1 MNYFPRAIVCVLL
14 TGLLLLLGSNGVFA
28 AEKTIQTKQ
37 QAQAELQDRL
47 EARYKQLQTAFK
59 QLKPLGY
66 ENLKTNTLD
75 DLHRQIAEVDYSLEQ
90 CIADNTTQLESSKK
104 NQDLLGEKQAQEDHA
119 IQVKR
124 VELANQSRVI
134 DTALKRCSLLKIQL
148 DQLAEEANLFRQ
160 DLVQKQFFAQEHSLL
175 PRVERLLLLDNASLQ
190 HEFNAIQPILEK
202 IYHKIEMPFLL
213 LALVGAGLGVFW
225 SRKGRLLALPAKE
238 SASPAFIAALRGI
251 KRVSPV
257 LFALFALW
265 LTIVIT
271 QSNVSPILIQSLQ
284 YALLLFFIFGLVR
297 GLLFPDDKAIKRHR
311 FAAHSSLILSWLL
324 ISCTLLM
331 YCFNHEETGRYSD
344 SVVLYLVWL
353 FSLVNAA
360 FSAIVLLWI
369 IAYKLLPK
377 KRMYS
382 FSLLPMLVLL
392 SAIVAGVIGYRNL
405 ATLLIFATFNALMVL
420 FMAFLILRIS
430 REFFNSLDQGKTA
443 WQRQL
448 RRSMDI
454 AEEKAFPGVLWLR
467 LLVFFTTILV
477 TVFALMSI
485 GGSSHQRIMTMVLSI
500 KQGITIGDVTV
511 DVLNLVYALLILITT
526 LSILPFI
533 QNQLV
538 SNWLTHS
545 NLSRG
550 AKEATQKLVG
560 YAGVAIAVFWAF
572 HVAGVNFKNFAIIAG
587 ALSVGIGFGLKNIVS
602 NFISGLILLFE
613 RPISRGDWVM
623 VGATEGYVKD
633 ISIRST
639 TIQTFQQADVI
650 VPNSE
655 LISNQVTNWML
666 SNTIGRLQVP
676 IGVAY
681 GSDVSLVMET
691 LEEIANRHP
700 AVISDHPDYS
710 AYVLFLG
717 FGESALNFEL
727 RCFLRN
733 ISKRSSTLSAIN
745 QGIDREF
752 RKANIDIPFPQ
763 RVVHI
768 RHEAEPNSESLS
780 SK

>member
-1 MNYFPRAIVCVLL
+1 MSYFPTAIMRFLL
-14 TGLLLLLGSNGVFA
+14 TGLLLLLVSQGVLA
-28 AEKTIQTKQ
+28 AEKTELTEAAKQ
-37 QAQAELQDRL
+37 QAELQENLQD
-47 EARYKQLQTAFK
+47 RYKQLQKAFK

-66 ENLKTNTLD
+66 ENLKTNALD
-75 DLHRQIAEVDYSLEQ
+75 DFHRQLTEVDYTLEQ
-90 CIADNTTQLESSKK
+90 CIADHTTQIESNKK
-104 NQDLLGEKQAQEDHA
+104 NQALLGEQQAQEDHA

-124 VELANQSRVI
+124 VELANQYRTI

-148 DQLAEEANLFRQ
+148 DQLAVEADLFRQ
-160 DLVQKQFFAQEHSLL
+160 DLVKKQFFAQEDALL
-175 PRVERLLLLDNASLQ
+175 PRVERLLLLDNASLRR
-190 HEFNAIQPILEK
+190 EFNAIQPILEK
-202 IYHKIEMPFLL
+202 IYHKMEMSLL
-213 LALVGAGLGVFW
+213 FVALIGAGLGVFW
-225 SRKGRLLALPAKE
+225 SRKGRLLASAPQAY
-238 SASPAFIAALRGI
+238 ASPSFIAALRGI
-251 KRVSPV
+251 KHVSPV
-257 LFALFALW
+257 LFALFAVW
-265 LTIVIT
+265 FVVMIT
-271 QSNVSPILIQSLQ
+271 QSDASPILLQSVQ
-284 YALLLFFIFGLVR
+284 YAVLLFFIFGLIR
-297 GLLFPDDKAIKRHR
+297 GLLFPNEASVKQHR

-324 ISCTLLM
+324 ISCMLLM
-331 YCFNHEETGRYSD
+331 YCFNHEATGRYSG
-344 SVVLYLVWL
+344 SVILYLVWF

-360 FSAIVLLWI
+360 LSAVILLWV

-392 SAIVAGVIGYRNL
+392 GVVVTGSLGYRNL

-420 FMAFLILRIS
+420 FLAFLVLRIS

-454 AEEKAFPGVLWLR
+454 AEAKVFPGVLWLR
-467 LLVFFTTILV
+467 LLVFFTTTLV
-477 TVFALMSI
+477 TVLALMLI
-485 GGSSHQRIMTMVLSI
+485 GGSSHQRIMTMILSI
-500 KQGITIGDVTV
+500 KQGITVGDVTF
-511 DVLNLVYALLILITT
+511 DVLNLVYALLILIIT

-533 QNQLV
+533 QKQFV

-550 AKEATQKLVG
+550 AKEATQKLIG

-602 NFISGLILLFE
+602 NFISGIILLFE

-623 VGATEGYVKD
+623 VGGTEGVVKD

-655 LISNQVTNWML
+655 LISSQVTNWML

-700 AVISDHPDYS
+700 EVISDHPDYS

-733 ISKRSSTLSAIN
+733 IGKRSSTLSAIN

-752 RKANIDIPFPQ
+752 RKANIEIPFPQ
-763 RVVHI
+763 RVVHV
-768 RHEAEPNSESLS
+768 RHEAGNELNEGT
-780 SK
+780 